1 MKYTAKRFELQISVS
16 FIVDGQ
22 IFLRDKI
29 RRGIFS
35 FVSCIAFHGFNAFTV
50 EPSLPFPVHTS
61 FDKVNKAMQ
70 TVLFNQELQMI
81 ASKYRLRKLIPPVKP
96 EVQSVSF
103 RDFRNLEAFRD
114 SFIKSVLYLLVAFS
128 CESHPVSFSMHPEK

>member
-1 MKYTAKRFELQISVS
+1 MKNMAKRFDLQISV
-16 FIVDGQ
+16 IADGQ

-35 FVSCIAFHGFNAFTV
+35 FVSCIAFHGFTV

-81 ASKYRLRKLIPPVKP
+81 ASKYRLRKLIPPVKQKTP
-96 EVQSVSF
+96 NRGTIS
-103 RDFRNLEAFRD
+103 
-114 SFIKSVLYLLVAFS
+114 LL
-128 CESHPVSFSMHPEK
+128 